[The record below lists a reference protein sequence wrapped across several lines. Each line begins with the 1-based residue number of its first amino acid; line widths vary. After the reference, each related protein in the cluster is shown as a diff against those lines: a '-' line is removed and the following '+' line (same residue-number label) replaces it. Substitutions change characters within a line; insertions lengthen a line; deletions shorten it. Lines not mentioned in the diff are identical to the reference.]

1 MEIEAPVEIT
11 KPKQE
16 IINEVTELKQAAKRV
31 VSEKQLES
39 LAKLRERKKI
49 KAMAKKLNEET
60 KAAEVPKTSIL
71 PTVIPSLPTASINP
85 FSTFTITLAAIF
97 SVFILYITSK
107 KKVRIDSQ
115 PVQMQQIQPSQQKS
129 TPQNYSALQLGF

>member
-1 MEIEAPVEIT
+1 MEIETPIEIT

-16 IINEVTELKQAAKRV
+16 IINEVTELKQATKRV

-49 KAMAKKLNEET
+49 KAMAKKLNEEEAT
-60 KAAEVPKTSIL
+60 KEIPKASIL
-71 PTVIPSLPTASINP
+71 PTVIPTLPKVSSFN
-85 FSTFTITLAAIF
+85 TFTITLAAIF
-97 SVFILYITSK
+97 SVFILYVTSK

-115 PVQMQQIQPSQQKS
+115 PVQQPIQQKS
-129 TPQNYSALQLGF
+129 TPQNYSVLQLGF